1 VQGQQITMNYPIV
14 IGSDDVSTQFGGLI
28 GYPTTFVISRDG
40 KVDKK
45 YLGSLNIGDLEK
57 EIQRLM

>member
-1 VQGQQITMNYPIV
+1 
-14 IGSDDVSTQFGGLI
+14 VSTQFGGLI